1 MERQGSGGKEPPGV
15 PEGTTSISPETTQ
28 KILYGARVPHLSS
41 PGGWSLVLIGAHSPK
56 IKNHPDFVTEV
67 LSHNADGTT
76 TVRLVKRFPEGQ
88 LSKLKKSTLAP
99 DSWSDAQII
108 MVTHQVGDT
117 PAVATRV
124 RDGAM
129 LHRQR
134 VEGIAWEV
142 IKDVSGNVTSSYPT
156 GGQPTIHF

>member
-1 MERQGSGGKEPPGV
+1 MERQGGGGKEPPR
-15 PEGTTSISPETTQ
+15 GTTSISPGTTQ
-28 KILYGARVPHLSS
+28 KILYGARVPHPSS
-41 PGGWSLVLIGAHSPK
+41 LGGWSQALIGAHSPR
-56 IKNHPDFVTEV
+56 IKNHPDFVSEV
-67 LSHNADGTT
+67 LSHNSDGTT
-76 TVRLVKRFPEGQ
+76 TVRLVKRFPDGQ

-99 DSWSDAQII
+99 DSWSNAQII
-108 MVTHQVGDT
+108 TVTQQVGDT

-124 RDGAM
+124 RDGAT

-134 VEGIAWEV
+134 VEGIEWEV